1 MSHDVSITDA
11 ARHFDEY
18 IERVISHGER
28 FVLLRENKPVAELRP
43 VQRGRTFGELVQA
56 LQSGPHLTPEEAESF
71 AADLERFR
79 AEGPGA
85 LPPRDPWES

>member
-18 IERVISHGER
+18 IERVVSHGER
-28 FVLLRENKPVAELRP
+28 FVLLRGDKPVAELGP
-43 VQRGRTFGELVQA
+43 VIRGTPLADLPEIFRSL
-56 LQSGPHLTPEEAESF
+56 PHLTPEEADDF
-71 AADLERFR
+71 ARDLERSHS
-79 AEGPGA
+79 EGPGA